1 MVKASR
7 LSEIFIVKATAPTSE
22 NPSGTAPGFSRK
34 VVLSGSDGLRVGE
47 AGSGVGTT
55 VEGSAVWGCG
65 RVLGAFVG
73 TGVDTG
79 GLGLYVGGPVLDTG
93 GLGLYVGIPVL
104 DT

>member
-7 LSEIFIVKATAPTSE
+7 LSEIFIVKPTAPISE
-22 NPSGTAPGFSRK
+22 NPGFTRK

-65 RVLGAFVG
+65 CVLGAFVG

-79 GLGLYVGGPVLDTG
+79 GLGLYVGRPVLDTRE
-93 GLGLYVGIPVL
+93 LGLNVGRPVL